1 MSTELGA
8 AEREGRYGFRR
19 ARRGPSVGHGLFGR
33 VNSAECPGAQPT
45 PTRPLPSLLHTA
57 IYPSPCGLPR
67 VQRPGFEKRHLSL
80 FHPAS
85 FASFAQIA
93 RRLPPSALSSSAASS
108 ASSSSLHATWLFFPA
123 LPSPF
128 YIQPA
133 HPVGLPRH
141 VLIATA
147 RTARVRCRAVS
158 DCVYDG
164 PQSSHSHPSLFYVS
178 HSTPPVSL
186 DTPHTPHL
194 ISRTS
199 PLSLD
204 IHTSHEEVT
213 HTGASPVTVN
223 THSKKTCLV
232 TRQVNGLW
240 GQPG

>member
-1 MSTELGA
+1 MSTELGVT
-8 AEREGRYGFRR
+8 EREGRYGFRR

-67 VQRPGFEKRHLSL
+67 VQRPFRETASLSL
-80 FHPAS
+80 PS
-85 FASFAQIA
+85 CVLRILRSN
-93 RRLPPSALSSSAASS
+93 RSPPPPSALSSSAASS

-123 LPSPF
+123 LPFPF

-158 DCVYDG
+158 DCV
-164 PQSSHSHPSLFYVS
+164 
-178 HSTPPVSL
+178 
-186 DTPHTPHL
+186 
-194 ISRTS
+194 
-199 PLSLD
+199 
-204 IHTSHEEVT
+204 
-213 HTGASPVTVN
+213 
-223 THSKKTCLV
+223 
-232 TRQVNGLW
+232 
-240 GQPG
+240 